1 MPPTPPRRPLI
12 QIALDFPTIQH
23 ATACAR
29 LGIEAGVDLLEI
41 GTPLIVAEGV
51 KTIGQLRRSF
61 PDYPILVDYKTMD
74 SGGKNVQLT
83 HVHGAQYMTVCGNAP
98 DETIRAAVA
107 AGRETGVK
115 VVVDLIG
122 CKDVTGRAFQ
132 CQDWGVDMLY
142 LHYGADQ
149 RRADGARDSTQW
161 LEAVLRAVSIPV
173 GVGTFG
179 AEDAVRAVRA
189 GASLVA
195 IGHPVISAEEPL
207 VELGDYVSKVR
218 AAAAG

>member
-1 MPPTPPRRPLI
+1 
-12 QIALDFPTIQH
+12 
-23 ATACAR
+23 
-29 LGIEAGVDLLEI
+29 
-41 GTPLIVAEGV
+41 
-51 KTIGQLRRSF
+51 
-61 PDYPILVDYKTMD
+61 
-74 SGGKNVQLT
+74 
-83 HVHGAQYMTVCGNAP
+83 
-98 DETIRAAVA
+98 
-107 AGRETGVK
+107 
-115 VVVDLIG
+115 
-122 CKDVTGRAFQ
+122 
-132 CQDWGVDMLY
+132 MLY